1 MIGERIS
8 QYILKS
14 KTNRKTKAA
23 SPPRKKRM
31 ETKSQML
38 DMMILT
44 FASPVAQR
52 MRRVRTGN
60 DYSITIWK

>member
-31 ETKSQML
+31 EIKSQML
-38 DMMILT
+38 DMMFLI
-44 FASPVAQR
+44 FASPFAQR
-52 MRRVRTGN
+52 MRQIRTLN
-60 DYSITIWK
+60 NYSITIWK

>member
-31 ETKSQML
+31 ETRSQML
-38 DMMILT
+38 DMMFLT
-44 FASPVAQR
+44 FASLVAQR
-52 MRRVRTGN
+52 MRQIRTGN
-60 DYSITIWK
+60 DLF